1 MRFAGHIVL
10 PLIPVMTL
18 SVLIP
23 CYKRVDDL
31 RRNLDALRLQERLPE
46 QVVLTVRETD
56 DAIRGFLGGYD
67 PSPLSLTVSTAPETG
82 GFISAINAGLQDVTG
97 EITVLT
103 DDDIEAH
110 PDWLRKIEDYFL
122 SDPTIGGVGGRDIQ
136 INEPDATKSEVGIF
150 KWWGNVIG
158 NHHIGKGE
166 ARLVDVIKGCNCA
179 YRTAPFR
186 VVGFDTRLLGYG
198 AQVHTEVVLGL
209 CFRRAGWKIVYD
221 PAVLINHYPGARFDI
236 DQRGHFNA
244 EAHFHQSHNRALSVW
259 EHLSMM
265 QRPVF
270 FLWAVLIGNRVD
282 PGLIQT
288 LRLLRSEPHVFRK
301 AQVSLSGLFAGIRTA
316 SLTERP
322 ETFSP
327 SAMPTSTAPALETRR

>member
-1 MRFAGHIVL
+1 
-10 PLIPVMTL
+10 MTI

-56 DAIRGFLGGYD
+56 DAIRGFLKDYD
-67 PSPLSLTVSTAPETG
+67 PSPLSLTIATAPETG
-82 GFISAINAGLQDVTG
+82 GFISAINAGLQEITG

-110 PDWLRKIEDYFL
+110 PDWIRKIEDYFL
-122 SDPTIGGVGGRDIQ
+122 SDSTIGGVGGRDIQ
-136 INEPDATKSEVGIF
+136 LHESDATKSEVGIF
-150 KWWGNVIG
+150 KWWGNVVG

-166 ARLVDVIKGCNCA
+166 ARLVDVIKGANCA

-209 CFRRAGWKIVYD
+209 CFRRAGWKIIYD
-221 PAVLINHYPGARFDI
+221 PAVLINHYPGVRFDI
-236 DQRGHFNA
+236 DQRGRFNE
-244 EAHFHQSHNRALSVW
+244 EAHFHQSHNRAMAVW
-259 EHLSMM
+259 EHLKPV
-265 QRPVF
+265 QRIVF
-270 FLWAVLIGNRVD
+270 FFWAILIGNRVD
-282 PGLIQT
+282 PGLVQT
-288 LRLLRSEPHVFRK
+288 LRLFRSEPYVFRK
-301 AQVSLSGLFAGIRTA
+301 AQVSLRGLFAGIRTA
-316 SLTERP
+316 NRTKRP

-327 SAMPTSTAPALETRR
+327 DAATASPVPASAIRR